1 MKFNDLNIGKEA
13 LIKLNNVKFNDFKI
27 AMKVFKL
34 TKSVNENIEFFTTE
48 YNKLIDLYKPE
59 KLQNG
64 SMKFDSVENR
74 TKFESELN
82 TLLNTELETNI
93 EKIEI
98 PLASVENAK
107 DFSGNDIMALSPFVE
122 WLE

>member
-1 MKFNDLNIGKEA
+1 MKFNELNIGKEA

-34 TKSVNENIEFFTTE
+34 MKSVNENIDFFTSE
-48 YNKLIDLYKPE
+48 YNKIVDSYDCE
-59 KLQNG
+59 KIQNG
-64 SMKFDSVENR
+64 SLKFKTVEDKV
-74 TKFESELN
+74 KFEEEQHK
-82 TLLNTELETNI
+82 LLNTELENI